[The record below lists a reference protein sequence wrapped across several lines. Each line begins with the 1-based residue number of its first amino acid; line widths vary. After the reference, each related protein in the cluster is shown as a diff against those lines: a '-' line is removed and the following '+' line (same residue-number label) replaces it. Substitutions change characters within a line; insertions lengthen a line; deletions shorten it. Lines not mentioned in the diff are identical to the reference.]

1 MVVAVAVDEDAVL
14 EQGVAQLAELLGA
27 AFEVALYR
35 INGGEATDQG
45 DDRGE
50 DVADSVYTVRA
61 LNTPGPYAQC
71 PSSLWAAQLIAAS
84 NVPSHFI

>member
-35 INGGEATDQG
+35 INGGEATDQVLTARLPE
-45 DDRGE
+45 DDG
-50 DVADSVYTVRA
+50 VIVS
-61 LNTPGPYAQC
+61 
-71 PSSLWAAQLIAAS
+71 
-84 NVPSHFI
+84 